1 MSIILPIL
9 TEYNDKGVK
18 SAQTSLAGLS
28 KSYFSTAA
36 AATTIAAVL
45 KKTINSASD
54 LSETINKSNVI
65 FGASANSI
73 REFANTASTTFGQSK
88 QQALE
93 AASTFAMFGKSAGLA
108 GEDLVTFSTDF
119 VTLASDLASFNNTSP
134 QDAIDAIGAALR
146 GEAEPIRRYNV
157 LLSDAVLKNR
167 ALKLGIYDG
176 NGALTSQQKIMA
188 TQAEIFDQ
196 ANDAIGDY
204 ERTSDGFANTTKS
217 LTAQMEDLSAAIGGQ
232 LLPVAEDLAVITS
245 GIASTTKTADGNTS
259 GFGKTIGAI
268 AVEIVPGIKGL
279 RDFALI
285 ADFFSDKIKEA
296 GQATLDSAADF
307 RKFDQQM
314 TAKYNKTVKD
324 STRLTDSLSGSQ
336 KKGQTAAEKLREKNK
351 KLSDTLKTQLGDALE
366 AAKDKVESLKDEA
379 SGLAASIRDQ
389 VTGFV
394 SLSDAVSTAQSSED
408 KYNEALKDRAD
419 AYARLNALEA
429 ERKRRGFGANDQ
441 VTYDAEEYA
450 QALLDVASAEGAVS
464 AAQSARVDY
473 SAKFAAD
480 IAAASQFAGKLK
492 TLAERGL
499 GQAGIQ
505 QLLNLGPVAGNQV
518 ATDLINGTGPMTIDT
533 LRSSLAG
540 LAFAGQSL
548 GDVTATGVFGTA
560 IAGAQADVT
569 ALGQASVATVNNNV
583 TIQVQ
588 GADPQAV
595 VDALKKW
602 MKTNGSI
609 PIRVKG

>member
-1 MSIILPIL
+1 
-9 TEYNDKGVK
+9 
-18 SAQTSLAGLS
+18 
-28 KSYFSTAA
+28 
-36 AATTIAAVL
+36 
-45 KKTINSASD
+45 
-54 LSETINKSNVI
+54 
-65 FGASANSI
+65 
-73 REFANTASTTFGQSK
+73 
-88 QQALE
+88 
-93 AASTFAMFGKSAGLA
+93 
-108 GEDLVTFSTDF
+108 
-119 VTLASDLASFNNTSP
+119 
-134 QDAIDAIGAALR
+134 
-146 GEAEPIRRYNV
+146 
-157 LLSDAVLKNR
+157 
-167 ALKLGIYDG
+167 
-176 NGALTSQQKIMA
+176 
-188 TQAEIFDQ
+188 
-196 ANDAIGDY
+196 
-204 ERTSDGFANTTKS
+204 
-217 LTAQMEDLSAAIGGQ
+217 
-232 LLPVAEDLAVITS
+232 
-245 GIASTTKTADGNTS
+245 
-259 GFGKTIGAI
+259 
-268 AVEIVPGIKGL
+268 
-279 RDFALI
+279 
-285 ADFFSDKIKEA
+285 
-296 GQATLDSAADF
+296 
-307 RKFDQQM
+307 
-314 TAKYNKTVKD
+314 
-324 STRLTDSLSGSQ
+324 
-336 KKGQTAAEKLREKNK
+336 
-351 KLSDTLKTQLGDALE
+351 
-366 AAKDKVESLKDEA
+366 
-379 SGLAASIRDQ
+379 

-540 LAFAGQSL
+540 LASAGQSF

-560 IAGAQADVT
+560 IAGAQGDVD
-569 ALGQASVATVNNNV
+569 ALGRASVATVNNNV